1 MAALYPLLLP
11 MRQVARLLSLSLL
24 VIFISSCAS
33 VNNHVI
39 PKIKK
44 AAISKVYSHELLQVD
59 CPKKK
64 AIVAIYPLAFFD
76 GTGQRKSNSETSSF
90 STAVTP
96 NPAPYL
102 IRALA
107 KTGLNNCGFFTVV
120 ERIGL
125 ENIAKERQLIR
136 QTRTQ
141 FNEED
146 KLQPLIFAGLLMQG
160 SVIGYE
166 SNVTSG
172 GVGARYLGIG
182 ASKEYRSDTLT
193 VSLRTVS
200 VFSGRVLIEVL
211 TTKTVLSVKNSQN
224 VFKFVAYG
232 TELIEV
238 ENGIVENE
246 SINVALQMAI
256 EEAVLETVKEGYA
269 KEFWDVKVD

>member
-1 MAALYPLLLP
+1 M
-11 MRQVARLLSLSLL
+11 
-24 VIFISSCAS
+24 IFISSCAS

-44 AAISKVYSHELLQVD
+44 AEISKVYSQELLQVD

-102 IRALA
+102 IRALS

-269 KEFWDVKVD
+269 KEFWNVKVD